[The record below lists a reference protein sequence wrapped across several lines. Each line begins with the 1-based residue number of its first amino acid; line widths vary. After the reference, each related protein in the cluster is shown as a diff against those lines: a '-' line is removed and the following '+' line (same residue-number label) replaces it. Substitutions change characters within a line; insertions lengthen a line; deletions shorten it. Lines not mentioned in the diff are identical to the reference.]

1 MRQKTEYRV
10 VKVESPHVKGGMERG
25 VIAMY
30 VIHWQAYQGCK
41 KIGEVYKEYIS
52 REEYKL
58 RKAISTLE
66 NKFKVPRNFIE
77 NFIHLVL
84 DKDAVDREMYIGEE
98 E

>member
-10 VKVESPHVKGGMERG
+10 VKVEPPQANAGLASG
-25 VIAMY
+25 VLSMY
-30 VIHWQAYQGCK
+30 IIHWQAYHGCK
-41 KIGEVYKEYIS
+41 KFGEVYKEYVS

-58 RKAISTLE
+58 RKAIGTLE